1 MIEEISQN
9 GFTVKCMDGAE
20 GMLALPDKSIK
31 LVYGSPPYPNA
42 ERDYGVWRA
51 AEYIDKISPFID
63 AAKLKLRD
71 DGFIVIGERI
81 EREGMPSI
89 SALCE

>member
-51 AEYIDKISPFID
+51 AEYTIENLIT
-63 AAKLKLRD
+63 LCNVCHD
-71 DGFIVIGERI
+71 DVHRQKK
-81 EREGMPSI
+81 
-89 SALCE
+89 

>member
-42 ERDYGVWRA
+42 ERDYGV
-51 AEYIDKISPFID
+51 
-63 AAKLKLRD
+63 
-71 DGFIVIGERI
+71 GEQQ
-81 EREGMPSI
+81 SI
-89 SALCE
+89 

>member
-51 AEYIDKISPFID
+51 AEYIDKRLRISAP
-63 AAKLKLRD
+63 LRE
-71 DGFIVIGERI
+71 IRL
-81 EREGMPSI
+81 SI
-89 SALCE
+89 SRMIMV